1 MWGTNTPG
9 PWLMLYNLVLEKSCI
24 RDQTFKTSACSR
36 GGGVKNWPNLPT
48 DSSKKMPTYGDR
60 GQKLWKFADVLTDD
74 PLVTTWMVVILS
86 THFQRSVYKSTSK
99 YCASNNKKVERAYS
113 FMKCH
118 TPNWNGRTF
127 NVKFERILRLWELQ
141 AGQKSSHIVFTT
153 TITYRVFKHF

>member
-1 MWGTNTPG
+1 MRGTIH
-9 PWLMLYNLVLEKSCI
+9 LKRCHFL
-24 RDQTFKTSACSR
+24 

-48 DSSKKMPTYGDR
+48 DSSKKLPTYGDR
-60 GQKLWKFADVLTDD
+60 GQKLWKFADVLNG
-74 PLVTTWMVVILS
+74 WSLS
-86 THFQRSVYKSTSK
+86 YNMDGGYLIDTLSKVCIQMELYCK